1 MQCTERPR
9 DTERGDGSTS
19 ATAERTS
26 SLRLPRL
33 QHAVRALRPNRET
46 DPERS
51 PDWRSITRAP
61 RTGFPRPF
69 LTKARARQTSAALR
83 HFDPAYDCLGSGPA
97 VRRCLL
103 NVRVSPRK
111 RTSICELAM
120 SHRCHGTNPLAR
132 ERAVREGRSQWRQWS
147 DRASRIGMTG
157 RASRLEDQGVN
168 NLHLKTGAPR

>member
-33 QHAVRALRPNRET
+33 QHAGRALRPNGET

-83 HFDPAYDCLGSGPA
+83 DFDPAYDCLSA
-97 VRRCLL
+97 NSVIRRHLL
-103 NVRVSPRK
+103 NR
-111 RTSICELAM
+111 
-120 SHRCHGTNPLAR
+120 
-132 ERAVREGRSQWRQWS
+132 
-147 DRASRIGMTG
+147 RITPDTWG
-157 RASRLEDQGVN
+157 
-168 NLHLKTGAPR
+168 

>member
-26 SLRLPRL
+26 SLWLPRL

-69 LTKARARQTSAALR
+69 LTKARARQTSVHR
-83 HFDPAYDCLGSGPA
+83 EISIRPMTA
-97 VRRCLL
+97 VGH
-103 NVRVSPRK
+103 VW
-111 RTSICELAM
+111 T
-120 SHRCHGTNPLAR
+120 
-132 ERAVREGRSQWRQWS
+132 
-147 DRASRIGMTG
+147 
-157 RASRLEDQGVN
+157 
-168 NLHLKTGAPR
+168 APD